1 MKELDLD
8 KLLKEKREEPST
20 VSISAVNS
28 WLKGGVIFVGLF
40 ASLKWLFTKKMW
52 LMLTSITSIS
62 IATIVAIVHLN
73 SSVPNSEKTIRKKTQ
88 EHKMVRAEFK
98 QKIIAPNKQLN
109 SKVVD
114 KIVMNEVVKLNK
126 LSPVP
131 LFIEHEMNSIEPL
144 KSNRQI
150 GIKNNQAKDQFKRI
164 DANGFVHFTL
174 VKGTS
179 YSIQNTIADEDGEP
193 LLEYSI
199 KNGTLYLNSANDNNA
214 SDLIIT
220 VVDLVEI
227 KLNGFCEIVTNSTY
241 QSNDLEIEANGCV
254 NMNIDLNVNNLE
266 IEMNGETK
274 GILNLKSNNFEFESN
289 GFNDVQ
295 IECDCEESRIEVT
308 GFSKIKFIGTS
319 TVTMMDIN
327 GESKISAEEFA
338 SRELYL
344 KMSGF
349 NKKLETEVSSNLEAE
364 ISGENTVVITG
375 SPEIINKEVS
385 KGSKLKIK

>member
-1 MKELDLD
+1 
-8 KLLKEKREEPST
+8 
-20 VSISAVNS
+20 
-28 WLKGGVIFVGLF
+28 
-40 ASLKWLFTKKMW
+40 
-52 LMLTSITSIS
+52 
-62 IATIVAIVHLN
+62 
-73 SSVPNSEKTIRKKTQ
+73 
-88 EHKMVRAEFK
+88 
-98 QKIIAPNKQLN
+98 
-109 SKVVD
+109 
-114 KIVMNEVVKLNK
+114 
-126 LSPVP
+126 
-131 LFIEHEMNSIEPL
+131 
-144 KSNRQI
+144 
-150 GIKNNQAKDQFKRI
+150 
-164 DANGFVHFTL
+164 
-174 VKGTS
+174 
-179 YSIQNTIADEDGEP
+179 
-193 LLEYSI
+193 
-199 KNGTLYLNSANDNNA
+199 
-214 SDLIIT
+214 
-220 VVDLVEI
+220 
-227 KLNGFCEIVTNSTY
+227 
-241 QSNDLEIEANGCV
+241 
-254 NMNIDLNVNNLE
+254 MNIDLNVNNLE

-349 NKKLETEVSSNLEAE
+349 NKKLETEVSSNLDAE